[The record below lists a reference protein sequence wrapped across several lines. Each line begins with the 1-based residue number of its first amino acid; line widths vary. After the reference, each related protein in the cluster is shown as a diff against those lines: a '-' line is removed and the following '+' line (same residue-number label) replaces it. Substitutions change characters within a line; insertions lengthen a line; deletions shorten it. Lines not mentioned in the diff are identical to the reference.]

1 MRAIER
7 LPDHL
12 INQIA
17 AGEVIDR
24 PAAALKELMENSI
37 DAGAQRI
44 HVQLEE
50 GGVRK
55 ILIEDDGSGIAP
67 EQLELALDRHATSK
81 IRSIE
86 ELERVQTLGFRG
98 EGLASIAA
106 VSRLA
111 LTSRPHDA
119 ELAWQI
125 RAEDGKLS
133 PKTPCA
139 APAGTRIEV
148 AELYFNVPARR
159 KFLKST
165 QTEYGHCLHMFQRL
179 ALAHPPI
186 ALRLT
191 HNQKTIF
198 DLNKQSMQ
206 ARMQA
211 ILGKGF
217 ADHALALDASLQDWT
232 LNGWIAHPSAGSIGK
247 DAMYFFVNGRFVRD
261 RAISHAIRQAY
272 RDVLHHE
279 RSLAYALFLSMPP
292 EDLDINVHPS
302 KTEVRFKDAQQMFR
316 FIFNHLRE
324 KLAQTV
330 AGVDLQANIISA
342 TKIADFAAKS
352 SELAAKSAY
361 PAFSG
366 GQFSNKT
373 PKNAGELGLNFYE
386 QQFGSFAKRETSANI
401 GEQAANISETPLKS
415 SEIKNCPPENPN
427 LAKPITKNANIAKHA
442 ANVGE
447 HAAKQSDLDEVP
459 PLGFALAQLHG
470 IYILAQAPQGLIVV
484 DMHAAH
490 ERILYE
496 RLKNSLAQ
504 RQALPAQH
512 LLLPQICPLSPSQWA
527 HFRVHAPLLESLGFS
542 FENKDL
548 DSETAPENF
557 AITRAP
563 SLISH
568 EALDDLLQRILAHC
582 VDIGAGAED
591 EIAAQQDAILANMAC
606 HRAVRA
612 HHHLT
617 LPEMN
622 AILRDMEKTERSA
635 QCNHGRPTWRLLDFA
650 ELDALF
656 LRGQ

>member
-1 MRAIER
+1 MRSIQR

-24 PAAALKELMENSI
+24 PASALKELLENSI
-37 DAGAQRI
+37 DADARHI
-44 HVQLEE
+44 AVALEA
-50 GGVRK
+50 GGVRL
-55 ILIEDDGSGIAP
+55 ILVEDDGSGIAA
-67 EQLELALDRHATSK
+67 EELELALDRHATSK
-81 IRSIE
+81 IRTLD
-86 ELERVQTLGFRG
+86 ELEHVQTLGFRG
-98 EGLASIAA
+98 EGLASIAS
-106 VSRLA
+106 VSRLT
-111 LTSRPHDA
+111 LSSRPRDA
-119 ELAWQI
+119 DMAWQI
-125 RAEDGKLS
+125 RAEDGKLL
-133 PKTPCA
+133 PKTPCSY
-139 APAGTRIEV
+139 PQGTRVEV

-165 QTEYGHCLHMFQRL
+165 QTEYAHCLHIFQRI
-179 ALAHPPI
+179 ALSNPQV

-198 DLNKQSMQ
+198 NLPAQSMQ
-206 ARMQA
+206 ARMHA
-211 ILGKGF
+211 ILGESF
-217 ADHALALDASLQDWT
+217 AHHALNIDANLQDWT
-232 LNGWIAHPSAGSIGK
+232 LNGWIAHPSAGSVSK

-261 RAISHAIRQAY
+261 RAITHAIRQAY

-292 EDLDINVHPS
+292 DDVDINVHPS
-302 KTEVRFKDAQQMFR
+302 KTEVRFKDSQNIFR
-316 FIFNHLRE
+316 FIFHHLRE
-324 KLAQTV
+324 QLAQTI
-330 AGVDLQANIISA
+330 AGASLATSANSSDL
-342 TKIADFAAKS
+342 AAKS
-352 SELAAKSAY
+352 SENLKTSSHFT
-361 PAFSG
+361 FSG
-366 GQFSNKT
+366 GQFPKPT
-373 PKNAGELGLNFYE
+373 PQNAGELGLNFYDK
-386 QQFGSFAKRETSANI
+386 QFGTLTKRETSANI
-401 GEQAANISETPLKS
+401 AEHADVFAENAAIQTQTQ
-415 SEIKNCPPENPN
+415 NCPPEN
-427 LAKPITKNANIAKHA
+427 LSFAKNSAKSNNFAKNTAIFSKNNEKSAQQA
-442 ANVGE
+442 VF
-447 HAAKQSDLDEVP
+447 DEVP

-496 RLKNSLAQ
+496 RLKTSLAQ

-512 LLLPQICPLSPSQWA
+512 LLLPQRCQLSPSQWA
-527 HFRVHAPLLESLGFS
+527 HFCVHAPLLESLGFS

-548 DSETAPENF
+548 NSETMPENF

-563 SLISH
+563 SLIAH

-582 VDIGAGAED
+582 ADIGEGADD
-591 EIAAQQDAILANMAC
+591 EIAAQQDAILATMAC

-612 HHHLT
+612 HHRLS

-656 LRGQ
+656 LRGK